1 MSNIS
6 KLKEKQVE
14 EQLDRLVG
22 SADPALRQILKLTM
36 TNTEVTDEIKHILNE
51 QQKANLYE
59 AVCLEQ
65 ELEMTMDAHG
75 NIVPVGQ
82 TCGFPLPFPS
92 TLGGSQPSA
101 IEISNQTTFSM
112 GSKGNDEFPFRKPD
126 GYKNINFSG
135 AIIIHDDESIT
146 TANA

>member
-65 ELEMTMDAHG
+65 ELEMTMDARG
-75 NIVPVGQ
+75 NIVPVNGGVEK
-82 TCGFPLPFPS
+82 TIVM
-92 TLGGSQPSA
+92 GGSAPSA
-101 IEISNQTTFSM
+101 IETSNH
-112 GSKGNDEFPFRKPD
+112 KKPD
-126 GYKNINFSG
+126 GYKSINFSG
-135 AIIIHDDESIT
+135 AIIIHDNESNT

>member
-75 NIVPVGQ
+75 NIVPVNGGVEK
-82 TCGFPLPFPS
+82 TIVM
-92 TLGGSQPSA
+92 GGSAPSA
-101 IEISNQTTFSM
+101 IETSNH
-112 GSKGNDEFPFRKPD
+112 RKPD
-126 GYKNINFSG
+126 GYKSINFSG
-135 AIIIHDDESIT
+135 AIIIHDNESNT

>member
-22 SADPALRQILKLTM
+22 NADPALRQILKLTM
-36 TNTEVTDEIKHILNE
+36 MNTEVTDEIKHVLNE
-51 QQKANLYE
+51 QQKANFYE

-65 ELEMTMDAHG
+65 ELEMTMDSRG
-75 NIVPVGQ
+75 NIVPVNGGVEK
-82 TCGFPLPFPS
+82 TKVM
-92 TLGGSQPSA
+92 GGSAPSA
-101 IEISNQTTFSM
+101 IEMNN
-112 GSKGNDEFPFRKPD
+112 KKPD

-135 AIIIHDDESIT
+135 AIIIHEDESIT
-146 TANA
+146 TANS

>member
-22 SADPALRQILKLTM
+22 SADPALREILKLTM
-36 TNTEVTDEIKHILNE
+36 TNTEVTDEIKQALNE

-65 ELEMTMDAHG
+65 ELSMTMDSHG
-75 NIVPVGQ
+75 NIVPVNG
-82 TCGFPLPFPS
+82 GLEKS
-92 TLGGSQPSA
+92 IVMGGSAPSA
-101 IEISNQTTFSM
+101 IETSNH
-112 GSKGNDEFPFRKPD
+112 RKPD
-126 GYKNINFSG
+126 GYKSINFSG

>member
-22 SADPALRQILKLTM
+22 NADPALREILKLTM
-36 TNTEVTDEIKHILNE
+36 TNTEVTDEIKHALNR
-51 QQKANLYE
+51 QQEANLYE

-65 ELEMTMDAHG
+65 ELEMTMDARG
-75 NIVPVGQ
+75 NIVPVNG
-82 TCGFPLPFPS
+82 GLEKS
-92 TLGGSQPSA
+92 IVMGGSAPSA
-101 IEISNQTTFSM
+101 IETSNH
-112 GSKGNDEFPFRKPD
+112 RKPD
-126 GYKNINFSG
+126 GYKSINFSG
-135 AIIIHDDESIT
+135 AIIIQDGPT

>member
-65 ELEMTMDAHG
+65 ELEMTMDARG
-75 NIVPVGQ
+75 NIVPVNGGVEK
-82 TCGFPLPFPS
+82 TIVM
-92 TLGGSQPSA
+92 GGSAPSA
-101 IEISNQTTFSM
+101 IETSNH
-112 GSKGNDEFPFRKPD
+112 RKPD
-126 GYKNINFSG
+126 GYKSINFSG

>member
-1 MSNIS
+1 MSNLS

-22 SADPALRQILKLTM
+22 NSDPALRQILKLTM
-36 TNTEVTDEIKHILNE
+36 TNTEVTDEIRQVLNE

-65 ELEMTMDAHG
+65 ELEMTMDARG
-75 NIVPVGQ
+75 NIVPVNG
-82 TCGFPLPFPS
+82 GLEKS
-92 TLGGSQPSA
+92 IVMGGSAPSA
-101 IEISNQTTFSM
+101 IETSNH
-112 GSKGNDEFPFRKPD
+112 RKPD

-135 AIIIHDDESIT
+135 AIIIHDGPT
-146 TANA
+146 TANI

>member
-65 ELEMTMDAHG
+65 ELEMTMDARG
-75 NIVPVGQ
+75 NIVPVNGGVEK
-82 TCGFPLPFPS
+82 TIVM
-92 TLGGSQPSA
+92 GGSSPSA
-101 IEISNQTTFSM
+101 IETSNH
-112 GSKGNDEFPFRKPD
+112 RKPD

>member
-1 MSNIS
+1 MSNLS

-22 SADPALRQILKLTM
+22 NSDPALRQILKLTM
-36 TNTEVTDEIKHILNE
+36 TNTEVTDEIRQALNE

-59 AVCLEQ
+59 AACLEQ
-65 ELEMTMDAHG
+65 ELEMTMDARG

-92 TLGGSQPSA
+92 TMGGSQPSA
-101 IEISNQTTFSM
+101 IEISNQTNFSM
-112 GSKGNDEFPFRKPD
+112 GSKGNDEFPLRKPD
-126 GYKNINFSG
+126 GYKSINFSG
-135 AIIIHDDESIT
+135 AIIIHDGPT
-146 TANA
+146 TANI

>member
-75 NIVPVGQ
+75 NIVPVNGGVEK
-82 TCGFPLPFPS
+82 TIVM
-92 TLGGSQPSA
+92 GGSAPSA
-101 IEISNQTTFSM
+101 IETSNH
-112 GSKGNDEFPFRKPD
+112 RKPD
-126 GYKNINFSG
+126 GYKSINFSG
-135 AIIIHDDESIT
+135 AIIIHDNESIT